1 MAVAVISRGIPGSG
15 KSTFNRILKSV
26 CKARGFSIAIHSTDD
41 FHMVDGKYVFQM
53 DKLAGFHR
61 RNHQN
66 FCGSMAHGIN
76 IVVVDNTNLKAK
88 EYKNYIESAVDAGY
102 AVLAVRFEPDEVEK
116 HFARQVHGVPLDRL
130 VIMRE
135 SLIASGATIGVTKE
149 FFIAV
154 DQFNDEYLTTISN
167 SICDSISIGIGE

>member
-15 KSTFNRILKSV
+15 KSTFNRMLKSV
-26 CKARGFSIAIHSTDD
+26 SEARGFNIAIHSTDD

-53 DKLAGFHR
+53 EKLAGFHR

-66 FCGSMAHGIN
+66 FCTSMSRGIN

-88 EYKNYIESAVDAGY
+88 EYKSYIESAVDAGY

-116 HFARQVHGVPLDRL
+116 HFARQAHGVPLDRL
-130 VIMRE
+130 VAMRE
-135 SLIASGATIGVTKE
+135 SLIASGATIGVSKE
-149 FFIAV
+149 FVVQPSDFSE
-154 DQFNDEYLTTISN
+154 DYLRNLCKDIIKSVIS
-167 SICDSISIGIGE
+167 E